1 MASRYGRA
9 VLAAALAGCVALVAS
24 CSRIEP
30 PSVTLTGVDFEGMST
45 EGIEF
50 TLLADVTNV
59 NEFGAA
65 VGRVEYR
72 VLIDGAEIADGVRTE
87 EVEIPA
93 GDTVEVGIPFTLTW
107 EGVKKGFKEFLD
119 GEEHEWKLAGSASV
133 HKGALS
139 RTFRFS
145 EVGRFR
151 GPSEKDVDV
160 DL

>member
-1 MASRYGRA
+1 MANPYGRA
-9 VLAAALAGCVALVAS
+9 VLAVILGACLTLMAS

-30 PSVTLTGVDFEGMST
+30 PRVTLTGVDFEGIST

-50 TLLADVTNV
+50 TLLADVTNA
-59 NEFGAA
+59 NDFGAA

-72 VLIDGAEIADGVRTE
+72 VLVDGTEIADGVRTE
-87 EVEIPA
+87 EVEIQP
-93 GDTVEVGIPFTLTW
+93 GGTVEVGIPFTLTW
-107 EGVKKGFKEFLD
+107 EGVKKGLKEFLD

-151 GPSEKDVDV
+151 GPSERDVNIDM
-160 DL
+160 